1 MGILDD
7 AKETAAAA
15 GRTVGRKVEDGLDRA
30 KDTIDEV
37 QAEADVKRA
46 EAERDAT
53 RARNEAKEKLRD
65 S

>member
-15 GRTVGRKVEDGLDRA
+15 GRTVGRKVEDGPDRA